1 MFVETTK
8 KVDVR
13 KKHAES
19 VEIDKDH
26 PWICPFKIWDRNTAF
41 PPLADALEITYD
53 DQVGRHVKAT
63 RNIKA
68 GKLRISNQL
77 RSFLLS
83 RQYQNILIQFHI
95 QSLELTECRGRKG

>member
-1 MFVETTK
+1 MRIMRGLISRSISNFTCLFIETTK

-13 KKHAES
+13 KNRAES
-19 VEIDKDH
+19 VGIDKDH

-68 GKLRISNQL
+68 GKIRV
-77 RSFLLS
+77 
-83 RQYQNILIQFHI
+83 
-95 QSLELTECRGRKG
+95 

>member
-1 MFVETTK
+1 MIGLRSRSISNLTCLFVETTK

-13 KKHAES
+13 KNRAES

-68 GKLRISNQL
+68 GKLRISNQF
-77 RSFLLS
+77 RSYL
-83 RQYQNILIQFHI
+83 NLISCI
-95 QSLELTECRGRKG
+95 KIS